1 MTIDVQKSDLRY
13 VVEKML
19 EVIDNPAKHFI
30 IDRLER
36 KYKLNM
42 ESSSATSLKELE
54 KALTDMFGLGAK
66 ILIKRIEVERS
77 KSHDDKIGSLVRG
90 EK

>member
-1 MTIDVQKSDLRY
+1 
-13 VVEKML
+13 ML

-42 ESSSATSLKELE
+42 ASSSATSLNELE

-77 KSHDDKIGSLVRG
+77 I
-90 EK
+90 